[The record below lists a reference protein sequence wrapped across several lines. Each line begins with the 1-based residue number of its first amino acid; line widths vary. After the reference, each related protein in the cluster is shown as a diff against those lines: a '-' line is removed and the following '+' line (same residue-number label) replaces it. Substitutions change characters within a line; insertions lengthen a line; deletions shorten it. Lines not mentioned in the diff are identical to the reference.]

1 MDTIRH
7 MALGCCV
14 ISTVAGMIRVF
25 WPENGFS
32 SVINAVLTLYIVAA
46 ALQMIT
52 GTDWNNLAAEVYRLT
67 ETTQQDA
74 QDYTDYGRQIGL
86 SASVEAVRS
95 VLEQAGIEAA
105 VELRSDTCRVELV
118 HEGDRQR
125 AQAVLDA
132 SCGAL
137 DYEIVA
143 GGEAP

>member
-32 SVINAVLTLYIVAA
+32 AVINAVLALYIVAA

-86 SASVEAVRS
+86 SASVEAVHS
-95 VLEQAGIEAA
+95 VLDQAGIEAA
-105 VELRSDTCRVELV
+105 VELHGDTCRVELV

-132 SCGAL
+132 SCGSLA
-137 DYEIVA
+137 YEIVA
-143 GGEAP
+143 GGVAP